1 METTPTQKNNTQP
14 MGFGKTM
21 LASAVGFI
29 IGTVALSL
37 ITFLLSIVFLIATVS
52 SMDDNKPLVGS
63 NYAVELNLTGE
74 VSESAPNELMSLF
87 SDRVGSSLSQMLTAI
102 DGAATDKRVKALYLH
117 LGGSSLSWAQA
128 EELQIALQDF
138 RSLCGKPVIAYGDA
152 LTQQEYFLAT
162 VADRI
167 AIHPSGLVDF
177 RGIGADVLFYKGLLD
192 KVGARM
198 ELIRPTSCSY
208 KSAGEAYTRTDMSDA
223 NRQQIR
229 SYINSIWHYA
239 LRVMAT
245 NRGLTTQQ
253 LNTVADNLEG
263 YLPEDALKNHLVDT
277 LCFEQDIKSML
288 KNRYCATR
296 IVKAKRYAESI
307 RQKNCKNRIAIIY
320 AEGQVV
326 PGKNEGTG
334 TAVYGDDIV
343 KALTDAAADKDVKA
357 IVLRVDSPGG
367 AVTAS
372 ESMTRAVIEAK
383 KVKPVIVSMSGL
395 AASAGYEISCFGT
408 RIVAHPTT
416 LTGSIGVFATLPE
429 IQNLLRQKLGIT
441 TDTVNT
447 NRNSTGLTLFR
458 PLSPTARAM
467 MQRNVEDFYITFTQR
482 VADGR
487 GLTRTYVDSIARGR
501 VWTGLQAKEL
511 GLVDT
516 LGGLPLAFRIAADEA
531 GVDLEKCSVVTF
543 PAQKSTWELLMERMD
558 QSQEEEINARINAVI
573 PFYSQLVEWSRMEPL
588 QARLPF
594 AINIDN

>member
-138 RSLCGKPVIAYGDA
+138 RSLCDKPVIAYGDA

-177 RGIGADVLFYKGLLD
+177 RGIGADVMFYKGLLD
-192 KVGARM
+192 KVGAHM

-239 LRVMAT
+239 LQVMAT

-277 LCFEQDIKSML
+277 LCFEQDIKSIL
-288 KNRYCATR
+288 KNSYDATR
-296 IVKAKRYAESI
+296 IVKAKRYA
-307 RQKNCKNRIAIIY
+307 
-320 AEGQVV
+320 
-326 PGKNEGTG
+326 
-334 TAVYGDDIV
+334 
-343 KALTDAAADKDVKA
+343 KA
-357 IVLRVDSPGG
+357 IEQEDKEQ
-367 AVTAS
+367 AYADAS
-372 ESMTRAVIEAK
+372 ALMNNAK
-383 KVKPVIVSMSGL
+383 SLADYVKVKGELQRALPIHDSEEML
-395 AASAGYEISCFGT
+395 KKTNDIKT
-408 RIVAHPTT
+408 R
-416 LTGSIGVFATLPE
+416 
-429 IQNLLRQKLGIT
+429 R
-441 TDTVNT
+441 
-447 NRNSTGLTLFR
+447 
-458 PLSPTARAM
+458 
-467 MQRNVEDFYITFTQR
+467 
-482 VADGR
+482 
-487 GLTRTYVDSIARGR
+487 
-501 VWTGLQAKEL
+501 
-511 GLVDT
+511 
-516 LGGLPLAFRIAADEA
+516 
-531 GVDLEKCSVVTF
+531 
-543 PAQKSTWELLMERMD
+543 
-558 QSQEEEINARINAVI
+558 
-573 PFYSQLVEWSRMEPL
+573 
-588 QARLPF
+588 
-594 AINIDN
+594 